1 MDGIK
6 PRARALQGDID
17 EVADTHVP
25 QVVSLLLGET
35 GEGQLP
41 HGDARVLLITSCG
54 ALGLLVGHGEH
65 AMCAVHHVETPLVYE
80 GMSGSGQA
88 DDYRYS
94 CTDKGTLGA
103 NDEGARQ

>member
-25 QVVSLLLGET
+25 QAVSLLLGEA

-41 HGDARVLLITSCG
+41 HGDARALLLTSCG
-54 ALGLLVGHGEH
+54 ALGLLVGHSEH

-88 DDYRYS
+88 DDYRHSY
-94 CTDKGTLGA
+94 TDKGGWGV
-103 NDEGARQ
+103 NDGEARQ